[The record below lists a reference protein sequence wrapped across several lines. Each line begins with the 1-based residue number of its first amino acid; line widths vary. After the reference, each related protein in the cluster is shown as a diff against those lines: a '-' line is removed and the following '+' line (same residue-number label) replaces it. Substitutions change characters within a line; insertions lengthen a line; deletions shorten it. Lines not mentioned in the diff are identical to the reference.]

1 MLVHTPVRV
10 SDAIAIEI
18 VKMAG
23 TVVMLTVHGIVE
35 YVDEVADGE
44 ETRIGVSLNY
54 SGPHEQRIAQTL
66 FSS

>member
-1 MLVHTPVRV
+1 V

-23 TVVMLTVHGIVE
+23 TPVMLTVHGIVE
-35 YVDEVADGE
+35 HVDEVADGE
-44 ETRIGVSLNY
+44 EIRIGVSLNY